1 MYIRDG
7 IDELTLQVTHFL
19 DSVKM
24 CKTIHTQMHIA
35 CGTMKNMCPHSC
47 FVAPHMNGTLHL
59 VIVWMTGQVCPPWLI
74 ANWLQSAP
82 VHGQSE
88 LLVIVD
94 DLIFLNQSGPRSI
107 HTVRTLF
114 GTGLGPT
121 HTWLILVLHR
131 LTFHTIGPV

>member
-35 CGTMKNMCPHSC
+35 CGTTKNMCPHLC
-47 FVAPHMNGTLHL
+47 FVAPHMKGTSHL
-59 VIVWMTGQVCPPWLI
+59 VIVAMTGQVCPPRLI
-74 ANWLQSAP
+74 ANWLRSAP
-82 VHGQSE
+82 VRGQSE

-94 DLIFLNQSGPRSI
+94 ELIFLISQVPEVSTLSEPRLELAL
-107 HTVRTLF
+107 VPLTLDSF
-114 GTGLGPT
+114 SFCTGL
-121 HTWLILVLHR
+121 LFI
-131 LTFHTIGPV
+131 